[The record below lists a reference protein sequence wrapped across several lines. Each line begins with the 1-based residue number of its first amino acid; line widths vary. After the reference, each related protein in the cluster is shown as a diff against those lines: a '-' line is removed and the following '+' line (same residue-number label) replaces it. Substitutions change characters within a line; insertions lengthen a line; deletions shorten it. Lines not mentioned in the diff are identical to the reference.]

1 MKRSLS
7 LLIFLFL
14 LPLHICAQTP
24 AQSATT
30 AVEPATMRSSYGQK
44 LHVQGVPNAGKITD
58 ILYRGAQPREAGL
71 TQLKAMGITTIVDLR
86 QEDRDAIKWERQR
99 AEAMGLRFVHIPV
112 NGWNPPTDEQ
122 VVQFFAVL
130 RDNPAQKVFVHCHYG
145 DDRTGVFIAVF
156 RMVSEK
162 WPAEQAVKEMFF
174 FGFNGRWH
182 PSMKTFVQNFPSR
195 MNTSPGLA
203 QLRAPALQP

>member
-1 MKRSLS
+1 
-7 LLIFLFL
+7 
-14 LPLHICAQTP
+14 
-24 AQSATT
+24 
-30 AVEPATMRSSYGQK
+30 MRSSYGQK

-86 QEDRDAIKWERQR
+86 LEDRDAISWEQKRV
-99 AEAMGLRFVHIPV
+99 ELLGMHFVHIPV
-112 NGWNPPTDEQ
+112 NGWDPPTDEQ
-122 VVQFFAVL
+122 VVQFLSVL
-130 RDNPAQKVFVHCHYG
+130 RDNPAQKIFVHCHYG

-162 WPAEQAVKEMFF
+162 WPAEQAIKEMFF

-182 PSMKTFVQNFPSR
+182 PSMKTFVQDFPSR
-195 MNTSPGLA
+195 MNTAPGLA
-203 QLRAPALQP
+203 ALRAPAPQP